1 MINPE
6 KRKVIFSLHEEGM
19 GVREI
24 SNRLKISR
32 NSVRTIIK
40 QKGVVPDTVR
50 NDKIKIDAE
59 ILKRLYSECDGW
71 AQRIY
76 EKLEESGIRVGYST
90 LTRMIQELG
99 LGQCKEE
106 RCDRVPDE
114 PGIEMQQ
121 DTSPYTIKI
130 GDKQV
135 RIVGSILYLRYSK
148 IRYLKFYRTFDRF
161 KMKCFFHEALMFFRY
176 SARVCIIDNTNL
188 ARLRGTGKNALIV
201 PEMEQFAKQFGFKFA
216 CHEVGHPNRKAG
228 NERSFYTVETNF
240 FPGRKFENLEDLNNQ
255 AFQWATVKMVNRPI
269 SKTGLIPAKLFEHEQ
284 PYLIKL
290 PPFLEPPYLIL
301 KRGTDQ
307 YGYTAFDAN
316 YYYVPG
322 TKRDDITIIQYSQ
335 SLKIYCQRKLMVEYK
350 LPADGVKNEI
360 ISPDGMPKPKHM
372 PRDRKKPTQEEEQ
385 KLRKAGEEIEA
396 YLNFAV
402 KTEGTN
408 KHRFIRELFCLY
420 QKIALPLFITTIKR
434 ALKYRIT
441 DIKTIER
448 IAILQMTNGNY
459 KIPYADIN
467 DQFQNRET
475 YLEGCESEEVD
486 LSIYDKLCEEE
497 EKNG

>member
-32 NSVRTIIK
+32 NTVRTIIK
-40 QKGVVPDTVR
+40 QKGVVPETVR
-50 NDKIKIDAE
+50 NDKIKIDTE

-71 AQRIY
+71 VERIH
-76 EKLEESGIRVGYST
+76 EKLEEEGTHVGYST

-99 LGQCKEE
+99 LGQCQEN

-121 DTSPYTIKI
+121 DISPYTIKI

-135 RIVGSILYLRYSK
+135 RVVGSILYLRYSK

-161 KMKCFFHEALMFFRY
+161 KMKCFFHEALIFFGY

-255 AFQWATVKMVNRPI
+255 AFQWATVN
-269 SKTGLIPAKLFEHEQ
+269 
-284 PYLIKL
+284 
-290 PPFLEPPYLIL
+290 LIL

-316 YYYVPG
+316 YYWVPG
-322 TKRDDITIIQYSQ
+322 TKREDITIIQYSQ
-335 SLKIYCQRKLMVEYK
+335 TLKIYCQRKLLVEYK
-350 LPADGVKNEI
+350 FPADGVRNEI
-360 ISPDGMPKPKHM
+360 ISPDGMPRPKHM
-372 PRDRKKPTQEEEQ
+372 PHDRKKPTQEEEQ
-385 KLRKAGEEIEA
+385 KLRKAGEEVEA

-408 KHRFIRELFCLY
+408 KHRFIRELFNLY

-441 DIKTIER
+441 DIATIER

-459 KIPYADIN
+459 KIPIALID
-467 DQFQNRET
+467 DQFQNRES
-475 YLEGCESEEVD
+475 YMEGCESEKVD